1 MVYIENQT
9 KMAETPPFVKFFKY
23 IYLFVL
29 QFLAFIAMRKKK
41 LELMGIVVSILI
53 ATVTHGFLIR
63 DIFASDKQYEMVIY
77 VIIFSIGLLFTSS
90 IFIIKTLAHLH
101 KQFSAKDSIIHLTKE
116 NRARLDKYKKMFI
129 TCIIFI
135 GLLAFSF
142 FTLKCTNCNQNPPPT
157 KKEYEKYYHEDV
169 ILNLFSTD
177 NNKPLIEKI
186 LPTISGF
193 IKMGMSVS
201 VLGISGY
208 MVYMTRLLS
217 KINANQLY
225 IPESVPYDKSDFSIG
240 NKFSVGDI
248 FKNINIHYLSNYT
261 PEVNL

>member
-1 MVYIENQT
+1 
-9 KMAETPPFVKFFKY
+9 MAETPPFVKFFKY

-29 QFLAFIAMRKKK
+29 QCFAFFAMSKKK
-41 LELMGIVVSILI
+41 LELMGIVVSIII

-63 DIFASDKQYEMVIY
+63 DIFESDKKYEMVIY
-77 VIIFSIGLLFTSS
+77 VIIFSIALLFTSS
-90 IFIIKTLAHLH
+90 IFIIKTLTHLH
-101 KQFSAKDSIIHLTKE
+101 KQFSAKNSIIHLTKE
-116 NRARLDKYKKMFI
+116 NRARLNKYKKMFI
-129 TCIIFI
+129 TCVLFI
-135 GLLAFSF
+135 GVLAFSF
-142 FTLKCTNCNQNPPPT
+142 FTLKCTNCDSNSIPKT
-157 KKEYEKYYHEDV
+157 YEKYYHEDV
-169 ILNLFSTD
+169 ILNLFSAD
-177 NNKPLIEKI
+177 NKPVTEKI

-193 IKMGMSVS
+193 IKMGMSIS

-208 MVYMTRLLS
+208 MVYLTRLLS
-217 KINANQLY
+217 NINANQLY